1 MMKKIFYL
9 FSSFVS
15 ILLLSACSV
24 DSDAAKLYRQ
34 TEKMKAVI
42 VIPKTVNPNEEV
54 DLKVEVT
61 KEDKKVEK
69 LESMNIEIWK
79 KGNEENKKVIEG
91 KRTAKGTYEVV
102 NTFSEDGIYYVK
114 ADVRTKDLHIMPTK
128 QMIVGELSEE
138 EAKSLEPEK
147 EKEDNHHSHH

>member
-1 MMKKIFYL
+1 MKKFFYPFL
-9 FSSFVS
+9 SFV
-15 ILLLSACSV
+15 IITLLSACSV

-34 TEKMKAVI
+34 SEKMKAVI
-42 VIPKTVNPNEEV
+42 VIPKTVNPNEKV
-54 DLKVEVT
+54 GLKVEVT
-61 KEDKKVEK
+61 KKNKKVEE

-128 QMIVGELSEE
+128 QMVVGELSEE

-147 EKEDNHHSHH
+147 EKENNHHSHH

>member
-9 FSSFVS
+9 FSSFVI

-34 TEKMKAVI
+34 SEKMKAVI

-54 DLKVEVT
+54 GLKVEVT

-102 NTFSEDGIYYVK
+102 NTFSEDGIYYIK

-128 QMIVGELSEE
+128 QMIVGELSEK

>member
-9 FSSFVS
+9 FSSFVI
-15 ILLLSACSV
+15 ILLLSSCSV

-34 TEKMKAVI
+34 SEKMKAVI

-91 KRTAKGTYEVV
+91 KRIAKETYELV

-114 ADVRTKDLHIMPTK
+114 AEVRTKDLHIMPTK

>member
-9 FSSFVS
+9 FSSFVI

-34 TEKMKAVI
+34 SKKLKAVI
-42 VIPKTVNPNEEV
+42 MIPKTMNPNEEV
-54 DLKVEVT
+54 GLKVEVT
-61 KEDKKVEK
+61 KEDKKVEE
-69 LESMNIEIWK
+69 LERMNVEIWK

-91 KRTAKGTYEVV
+91 QRTAKGTYEVV

-114 ADVRTKDLHIMPTK
+114 ADVRTKNLHIMPTK

-138 EAKSLEPEK
+138 DAKSLEPKK
-147 EKEDNHHSHH
+147 EKESNHHSHH

>member
-1 MMKKIFYL
+1 MMKKFFYPFL
-9 FSSFVS
+9 SFV
-15 ILLLSACSV
+15 IITLLSACSV

-34 TEKMKAVI
+34 SEKMKAVI
-42 VIPKTVNPNEEV
+42 VIPKTVNPNEKV
-54 DLKVEVT
+54 GLKVEVT
-61 KEDKKVEK
+61 KKNKKVEE

-128 QMIVGELSEE
+128 QMVVGELSEE

-147 EKEDNHHSHH
+147 EKENNHHSHH

>member
-9 FSSFVS
+9 FSSFVI

-34 TEKMKAVI
+34 SEKMKAVI

>member
-1 MMKKIFYL
+1 MKKFFYL
-9 FSSFVS
+9 FSSFVI

-24 DSDAAKLYRQ
+24 DSDAAKLYRKS
-34 TEKMKAVI
+34 EKMKAVI

-114 ADVRTKDLHIMPTK
+114 AEVRTKDLHIMPTK

>member
-1 MMKKIFYL
+1 MKKFFYPFL
-9 FSSFVS
+9 SFVI

-34 TEKMKAVI
+34 SEKMKAVI
-42 VIPKTVNPNEEV
+42 VIPKTVNPNEKV
-54 DLKVEVT
+54 GLKVEVT
-61 KEDKKVEK
+61 KKNKKVEE

-128 QMIVGELSEE
+128 QMVVGELSEE

-147 EKEDNHHSHH
+147 EKENNHHSHH

>member
-1 MMKKIFYL
+1 MMKKFFYL
-9 FSSFVS
+9 FSSFVI

-24 DSDAAKLYRQ
+24 DSDAAKLYRKS
-34 TEKMKAVI
+34 EKMKAVI

-91 KRTAKGTYEVV
+91 KRTAKETYEVV

-114 ADVRTKDLHIMPTK
+114 AEVRTKDLHIMPTK

>member
-9 FSSFVS
+9 FSSFVI
-15 ILLLSACSV
+15 ILLLSSCSV

-34 TEKMKAVI
+34 SEKMKAVI

-54 DLKVEVT
+54 GLKVEVT

-69 LESMNIEIWK
+69 LESMNVEIWK

-128 QMIVGELSEE
+128 QMIVGELSEK

>member
-1 MMKKIFYL
+1 MMKKFFYL
-9 FSSFVS
+9 FSSFVI

-24 DSDAAKLYRQ
+24 DSDAAKLYRKS
-34 TEKMKAVI
+34 EKMKAVI

-114 ADVRTKDLHIMPTK
+114 AEVRTKDLHIMPTK

>member
-1 MMKKIFYL
+1 MMKKFFYL
-9 FSSFVS
+9 FSSFVI

-34 TEKMKAVI
+34 SEKMKAVI
-42 VIPKTVNPNEEV
+42 VVPKTVNPNEEV

-138 EAKSLEPEK
+138 KAKSLEPEK

>member
-1 MMKKIFYL
+1 MMKKFFYL
-9 FSSFVS
+9 FSSFVI

-34 TEKMKAVI
+34 SEKMKAVI

-91 KRTAKGTYEVV
+91 KRTAKETYEVV

-114 ADVRTKDLHIMPTK
+114 AEVRTKDLHIMPTK